1 MIHVP
6 FMVPQRH
13 KKAMKEILEDP
24 VKFFKLL
31 QVQDKY
37 SGAYEAFNL
46 YPEQEQLL
54 QILIK
59 KKKIIVIKPRQ
70 IGVSTLLRAFA
81 FWQTYVSVNPIKY
94 GVLSFH
100 DRSAKHLRKMDH
112 NFLNGLPEMLRRP
125 CSIDNTT
132 DMEFDDLSQGS

>member
-1 MIHVP
+1 ML
-6 FMVPQRH
+6 
-13 KKAMKEILEDP
+13 KIL
-24 VKFFKLL
+24 
-31 QVQDKY
+31 Q
-37 SGAYEAFNL
+37 S
-46 YPEQEQLL
+46 
-54 QILIK
+54 

-112 NFLNGLPEMLRRP
+112 NFLNGLPEMLNEVMENGNNESARVSAAKYIVESFRDRVLGFKKGKKEKV
-125 CSIDNTT
+125 SD
-132 DMEFDDLSQGS
+132 DMQKILKLVNK